1 MQIVI
6 NRLRYAP
13 MRSHSSFDSVEVW
26 LNQAKRHRGFLPT
39 RGRRERGEQGE
50 NEREPVLGLSRRGA
64 EKRCRLSLKCLNC
77 CQGEQEG
84 RFGVLTVSGWLLCS
98 YSKDKGKGKHMASG
112 GFRVA
117 N

>member
-13 MRSHSSFDSVEVW
+13 MRSHSSFDSEEVR

-50 NEREPVLGLSRRGA
+50 DEKKLVLGLSLRGA
-64 EKRCRLSLKCLNC
+64 EMRRRLAVKSLNC

-84 RFGVLTVSGWLLCS
+84 RFCVFTVSGWLLCR
-98 YSKDKGKGKHMASG
+98 YSKDKGKEQHRASG